1 MLFTLCRRRRKVW
14 IFLGLFWVAFRKW
27 TPFIKRIETV
37 TLAFLWWRELNI
49 SVRTNSIRSFF
60 RSIMVLR
67 LGIMCYR
74 HSCLFFFKLHFYF
87 LFLDRSRASSKW
99 CSSHRRCSTCRTARS
114 SIWDGESLSFVI
126 WLSLLYP
133 ETYSHCFHL
142 QPPAG
147 AGVPMMP
154 QQPVMYGQPMMRPP
168 FGAATGPGVQVG
180 VSVRWMFNCYLYR

>member
-87 LFLDRSRASSKW
+87 LFFIFRQEPCLQQVVFLPQEVLHLSHSQEQHLGWWVSFFCYMALPSLSRNLLTLLSFTAPSRSRCTHDAPAASYVWAAYDEATIWSCHWPW
-99 CSSHRRCSTCRTARS
+99 C
-114 SIWDGESLSFVI
+114 
-126 WLSLLYP
+126 
-133 ETYSHCFHL
+133 
-142 QPPAG
+142 
-147 AGVPMMP
+147 
-154 QQPVMYGQPMMRPP
+154 
-168 FGAATGPGVQVG
+168 TGG
-180 VSVRWMFNCYLYR
+180 C

>member
-1 MLFTLCRRRRKVW
+1 M
-14 IFLGLFWVAFRKW
+14 
-27 TPFIKRIETV
+27 
-37 TLAFLWWRELNI
+37 
-49 SVRTNSIRSFF
+49 NSIHWENWDCHIGFLMMKKTEHQCKDWFSSLILQKHHGFEIRYYVLQTFLPSFF
-60 RSIMVLR
+60 FNCV
-67 LGIMCYR
+67 
-74 HSCLFFFKLHFYF
+74 FFFNLF

-114 SIWDGESLSFVI
+114 SIWDGESLSFVT

-133 ETYSHCFHL
+133 ETYSHCFNL

-168 FGAATGPGVQVG
+168 FGAAAGPGVQVG
-180 VSVRWMFNCYLYR
+180 VSVRWMFNCYPYR